1 MLHTPYC
8 RFFASYTLS
17 YNVTSKYDASV
28 EKEKAAKAKGKD
40 NGINAISN
48 TEPEQS
54 VRGWEQ
60 GRMCVFVNRYVA
72 WYAQNNAAWYAQL
85 GAFEHTPAV
94 PPRA

>member
-1 MLHTPYC
+1 M
-8 RFFASYTLS
+8 
-17 YNVTSKYDASV
+17 SKYDASV

-60 GRMCVFVNRYVA
+60 GRMCVFGEKGGERGLMFVETLLNHCQYSNPTLHITPPA
-72 WYAQNNAAWYAQL
+72 NAL
-85 GAFEHTPAV
+85 LLIHTPV
-94 PPRA
+94 RGDQ

>member
-1 MLHTPYC
+1 MSCCTRRTAASSHHTRYPTMS
-8 RFFASYTLS
+8 R
-17 YNVTSKYDASV
+17 YDASV

-60 GRMCVFVNRYVA
+60 GRMCVFGEKGGERGLMFVET
-72 WYAQNNAAWYAQL
+72 L
-85 GAFEHTPAV
+85 L
-94 PPRA
+94 